1 MLDYIFEI
9 KLDLI
14 IDNGEILKI
23 YQGNREQIPIKF
35 QKPSKKDIKYY
46 NESKIKD
53 TKLGTS
59 FVVVMQCKNR
69 R

>member
-14 IDNGEILKI
+14 IDNGNILKI
-23 YQGNREQIPIKF
+23 NREQIPIKF